1 MSHFFTYVK
10 YSFIK
15 SSLKV
20 LLKLGPAHHSADQ
33 LRNKSLKSSKK
44 KVLFKLFFCTNM
56 CCLLKA

>member
-20 LLKLGPAHHSADQ
+20 LLKLGPAHHSADKS
-33 LRNKSLKSSKK
+33 RNKSLKSSKK
-44 KVLFKLFFCTNM
+44 KKYYLNYLSAQICAVY
-56 CCLLKA
+56 